1 MRFNVTV
8 DGQIVILALFG
19 DLVTDSAVELIA
31 EVTKHAGER
40 RYFVLDMTSVGFMN
54 SSGLGACMKVHTLL
68 KEKNGLVAF
77 AHLNDIV
84 GRVFS
89 LTRADKKLLVV
100 PSKPEAIGA
109 LRERMQGGALGNG

>member
-1 MRFNVTV
+1 MRFNITT
-8 DGQIVILALFG
+8 DDTIVILALFG
-19 DLVTDSAVELIA
+19 DLVTDSAVELISQ
-31 EVTKHAGER
+31 VTKLAEEHR
-40 RYFVLDMTSVGFMN
+40 FFVLDMSSVGFMN

-68 KEKNGLVAF
+68 KEKQGHVAF

-100 PSKPEAIGA
+100 PTKPDAISK
-109 LRERMQGGALGNG
+109 LRELIRGGDLGKE